1 MRKELFYY
9 LVVVWITLFS
19 APAKG
24 YTQKDKNRQDSLIVF
39 RMLETAESLFKKNN
53 YDSAIYISRQAISY
67 SLQHNYLMGQAW
79 SIIKLND
86 LLIVNEE
93 LTEPEKNIPVL
104 FRLGM
109 QLKDSEAVAISFL
122 QKAQVQLYQ
131 DKYDSA
137 IINFEKSLNYCL
149 EKKQDGYTAL
159 AYGDLGFT
167 WGRKEDLEKMVS
179 NCLKSLSIYEKLQ
192 DPVGCASALGNL
204 AVVYGDLGQK
214 DKAIEYSKKAVLYR
228 EKAGDI
234 NKLALACCNL
244 SQTFLGNNI
253 AEAVKYQQLCVKYAE
268 QSGSEDRL
276 IHSYITSSL
285 VANAQK
291 KNQEAFEYE
300 LKVIGLLETSRSD
313 LIMLSRRYI
322 AAAFLADMLKKDSI
336 ITLSYFNKS
345 MQLSKEINNKTNQRD
360 LFLFMSNFYIRKN
373 NFEEAYKNYKKHILY
388 RDSISSIEK
397 QQNIDELEKK
407 YQTAKKDVEIERL
420 NSNQR
425 INQLEIEK
433 QQAIINGNKLEAM
446 QKTNEI
452 SILQQQQQLQNL
464 RLSTQEE
471 ELQKQQLQT
480 KNKDQELALVQKEQ
494 LLNERRLEN
503 QQQLRNGIIAGTILL
518 ILLGGI
524 GFSRY
529 QLKKKLEQQTVM
541 QEMRNHIAS
550 DLHDDIGASLSNI
563 NILNELT
570 RRNAANPQKVKE
582 YLTKASEDIRQVSE
596 GISDIVWNIN
606 PRYDDLA
613 HLFVRM
619 KRYASD
625 ILDGK
630 NIDYTIQFPEQ
641 APDWKLGMDKRRDL
655 YLLFKEAVNNLAKY
669 SNATM
674 AIIELWLENGRV
686 RLSINDNGI
695 GFEASSLKVGN
706 GLQNMKDRAV
716 LLKGNLSINS
726 SPGKGTQLLLDMSM

>member
-9 LVVVWITLFS
+9 LVVVWITLFN
-19 APAKG
+19 APVKG
-24 YTQKDKNRQDSLIVF
+24 YTQKDKNRQDSVIVF

-53 YDSAIYISRQAISY
+53 YDSAIFVSRQAISY
-67 SLQHNYLMGQAW
+67 SLQHNYLYGHAW
-79 SIIKLND
+79 AAVKIND
-86 LLIVNEE
+86 ILIVKDE
-93 LTEPEKNIPVL
+93 LTEAEKNTLVVY
-104 FRLGM
+104 RLAM
-109 QLKDSEAVAISFL
+109 QLKDSQVMAISFL
-122 QKAQVQLYQ
+122 HKAQIQLYQ

-137 IINFEKSLNYCL
+137 IINFEKSLNYYL
-149 EKKQDGYTAL
+149 EKVRNSYTAL
-159 AYGDLGFT
+159 AYNDLGYT
-167 WGRKEDLEKMVS
+167 WGSKEDIEKMVS
-179 NCLKSLSIYEKLQ
+179 YCLKSLSIYETLN
-192 DPVGCASALGNL
+192 DPTGCAMALGNIST
-204 AVVYGDLGQK
+204 VYYGLGQR
-214 DKAIEYSKKAVLYR
+214 DKAIEYAKKSLTYR
-228 EKAGDI
+228 EQAGDI
-234 NKLALACCNL
+234 NKLALACCNI
-244 SQTFLGNNI
+244 SQYYLGNDI
-253 AEAVKYQQLCVKYAE
+253 DEAVKYQQLCVKYAE

-300 LKVIGLLETSRSD
+300 LKVIDLLENSRSD

-322 AAAFLADMLKKDSI
+322 AAAFLADMLKKDST

-345 MQLSKEINNKTNQRD
+345 MQLSKEINSKTNQRD

-420 NSNQR
+420 SSKQR

-446 QKTNEI
+446 QKTNAI

-471 ELQKQQLQT
+471 ELQKQKLQT
-480 KNKDQELALVQKEQ
+480 QNKDQELALVQKEQ

-503 QQQLRNGIIAGTILL
+503 QQQLRNSIIVGTMLL
-518 ILLGGI
+518 LLLGSI

-582 YLTKASEDIRQVSE
+582 YLNKASEDIRQVSE

-630 NIDYTIQFPEQ
+630 NIEYTIQFPEQ

-686 RLSINDNGI
+686 RLSINDNGV

-706 GLQNMKDRAV
+706 GLQNMQDRAV